1 MSEPTAPP
9 ALPAPHAGSAPSQA
23 SVTSTS
29 AHPVNLRS
37 SPTGGGAVL
46 RVLPRGTRLK
56 VFAEAP
62 GGWYQV
68 GVTEPTGWIH
78 GSMLQR

>member
-1 MSEPTAPP
+1 M
-9 ALPAPHAGSAPSQA
+9 
-23 SVTSTS
+23 
-29 AHPVNLRS
+29 NLRS